1 VRSQRLPIDS
11 FNEMLTHDGGDGE
24 LVLLSIVEQ
33 LQDIITNNDT
43 ALAGKNVLDTHDFA
57 SSRLKKVCRFLW
69 KPRDQLR
76 VEGREFF
83 KTDML
88 LEDNRIPLRLSVWAR
103 GGGIFFLHLQ
113 GCIFI

>member
-1 VRSQRLPIDS
+1 MV
-11 FNEMLTHDGGDGE
+11 THDGGDGE

-43 ALAGKNVLDTHDFA
+43 ALARKNVLDTHDFA
-57 SSRLKKVCRFLW
+57 SSRLKRFVGFCG

-88 LEDNRIPLRLSVWAR
+88 LEDDRIPLRLSWWAR
-103 GGGIFFLHLQ
+103 GGGSFFLHLQ
-113 GCIFI
+113 DCIFI